1 MSDPSP
7 EEFVDAVANLIRDQ
21 LEQGASVDLPTLGTF
36 SLEHHPSERTEEG
49 VRTPPRN
56 VITFTPADA
65 ASSDQ

>member
-7 EEFVDAVANLIRDQ
+7 EELVDAVASLIRDQ

-36 SLEHHPSERTEEG
+36 SVEHHPSDLAEDGSRP
-49 VRTPPRN
+49 PPRN
-56 VITFTPADA
+56 AITFIPADA